1 MFLFGLYTHFY
12 IVDKSEKAH
21 FKMQRIRYFAS
32 SNFGVI
38 LLQSRAVPSNIT
50 LKLKY
55 ASKNKKENKKPNE
68 KKLRG

>member
-1 MFLFGLYTHFY
+1 MYLFGVYTY
-12 IVDKSEKAH
+12 IVGKIE
-21 FKMQRIRYFAS
+21 MQRIRYFTS

-38 LLQSRAVPSNIT
+38 LLQSRAVHSNIT